1 MRWQPHVTVAAVIE
15 RDGGYLLVEE
25 HINGKNVLN
34 QPAGHWEKDE
44 SLIDAVRREVLE
56 ETAWKFDPE
65 FLIGVYRWDQ
75 PNAGK
80 TFLRFAFA
88 GKAWGHDP
96 TLPLDHGI
104 IRAAWISLDEI
115 RHRTS
120 QHRSPQ
126 VQRAIDDYLSGRRF
140 PLDFIVDV

>member
-25 HINGKNVLN
+25 HINGRNVWN

-44 SLIDAVRREVLE
+44 SLIDAIQREVLE
-56 ETAWKFDPE
+56 ETAWQFEPE
-65 FLIGVYRWDQ
+65 YLIGVYRWDQ
-75 PNAGK
+75 PNASK

-88 GKAWGHDP
+88 GRAWGHDP
-96 TLPLDHGI
+96 KRPLDHGI
-104 IRAAWISLDEI
+104 IRATWLGLDEI
-115 RHRTS
+115 RNRAHH
-120 QHRSPQ
+120 HRSPQ
-126 VQRAIDDYLSGRRF
+126 VQRTIDDYLLGRRF